1 MNSLCNTQGK
11 EFKYNKFK
19 FLELSNNKNIIE
31 GMHHGTEES
40 DNSLKITELEAKFNG
55 KLQQYGIMYDEYIK
69 EKLVVDIDISHLLD
83 KTVKYNDIEYYISR
97 KGIMRKLSYGYANHS
112 CLAPL
117 KTLTEKQKQKL
128 KLGEPLKKFISSGG
142 IFYEKCTD
150 SYIDKTGIII
160 SNRITNEVAWLD
172 DLGVKHQFRQGDM
185 RNASC
190 PNGIEETV
198 SSIQYSMVKSGDS
211 LGPKDICDRQTLTK
225 QGALN
230 KLNSELIGIAVE
242 MKTLINS
249 ISVETQDEEVAI
261 LQNSKSLDEII
272 TSLNSDRNKIQKLKK
287 EIFSLEGNVIDNK
300 YLVDASNMQY
310 IGWGVSLI
318 TMLVLALYTI
328 KK

>member
-1 MNSLCNTQGK
+1 MDSLCNTQGK

-19 FLELSNNKNIIE
+19 FNKLSNNKNIIE
-31 GMHHGTEES
+31 GLDGME
-40 DNSLKITELEAKFNG
+40 DNSAKITELEAMFDG

-97 KGIMRKLSYGYANHS
+97 KGIMRKLTYGYTNHG

-128 KLGEPLKKFISSGG
+128 KLGEPLKKFTSSGG
-142 IFYEKCTD
+142 AFYEKCTD
-150 SYIDKTGIII
+150 KHIDKTGIII
-160 SNRITNEVAWLD
+160 SNSITNEVAWLD
-172 DLGVKHQFRQGDM
+172 DLGVKHQFLQGDA
-185 RNASC
+185 RNSSC
-190 PNGIEETV
+190 PNGIEENL
-198 SSIQYSMVKSGDS
+198 SSIKYSMVKSGGD
-211 LGPKDICDRQTLTK
+211 LGPSDKCDRQTLTK

-230 KLNSELIGIAVE
+230 KLNSELIGIAIE

-249 ISVETQDEEVAI
+249 ISIETKDEEVAI
-261 LQNSKSLDEII
+261 LQKSKSLDEII
-272 TSLNSDRNKIQKLKK
+272 TSLNGDRNKIQKLKK
-287 EIFSLEGNVIDNK
+287 EIFSLEGNVRDNK